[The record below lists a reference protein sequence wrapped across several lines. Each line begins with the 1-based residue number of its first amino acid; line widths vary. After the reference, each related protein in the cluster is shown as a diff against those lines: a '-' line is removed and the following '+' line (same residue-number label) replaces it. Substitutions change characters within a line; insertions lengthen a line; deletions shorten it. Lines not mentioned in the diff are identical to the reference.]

1 MTQNSLKKDRIM
13 AHHLPQKESE
23 PVRTIPNLL
32 TLSRIALIPI
42 IMAAFYTD
50 NHIGRWVATL
60 AFISACFTDFMDG
73 YVARLWS
80 QTTRFGQFLDPIA
93 DKLMV
98 ASTLMLLVGFG
109 RIQPVSFLPAIII
122 LCREILVSGLRE
134 FLSGLQVRMP
144 VSALAKWK
152 TAAQMGAISLL
163 LIGDISPFGGA
174 VNLIGEGLLWIAA
187 VLTLMT
193 GYTYLKSSL
202 RHI

>member
-1 MTQNSLKKDRIM
+1 M
-13 AHHLPQKESE
+13 ADYLPQKESE

-50 NHIGRWVATL
+50 NHIGRWVATF

-109 RIQPVSFLPAIII
+109 RIHPVSFLPAIII

-144 VSALAKWK
+144 VSVLAKWK

-202 RHI
+202 RHL